1 MKKLIL
7 NEEIPLDL
15 RIALNNEAR
24 GQDISINDAANQILA
39 EHFGTEWIPSGSRY
53 RSVSIRFKLR
63 VPEDLHRAI
72 RIEAAHKLVTIR
84 GLVLNVLSRHFQTQ
98 VVSPERRSRRKEAT
112 V

>member
-7 NEEIPLDL
+7 NEELPIDL
-15 RIALNNEAR
+15 RIRLNDYAR
-24 GQDISINDAANQILA
+24 SEDITLNDAVNQILS
-39 EHFGTEWIPSGSRY
+39 EHFETEWIPSGSRY

-72 RIEAAHKLVTIR
+72 RLEAAQRLVTIR
-84 GLVLNVLSRHFQTQ
+84 GLVLNVLSTHFKTKI
-98 VVSPERRSRRKEAT
+98 VSPERRSRREAT